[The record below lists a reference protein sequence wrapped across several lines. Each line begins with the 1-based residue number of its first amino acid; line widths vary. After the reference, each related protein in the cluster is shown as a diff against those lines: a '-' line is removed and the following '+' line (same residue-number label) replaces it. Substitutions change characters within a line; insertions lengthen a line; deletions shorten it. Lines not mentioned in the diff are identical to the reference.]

1 MRQTA
6 VKQTAGKH
14 IVGKQDTPNRRGSA
28 LARPAVF
35 VPLAI
40 VLLAVAGI
48 VVKAY
53 TASAAA
59 GAERAQLIAD
69 IESEVQKQ
77 PVDSSELSKLVVR
90 LQKQPDHETAPDLL
104 AAAARIELARDHPKR
119 AMDLFGALAS
129 QPGASP
135 VEQRLGARIL
145 LRWHETGGGGD
156 VSAAAGLLQQVIA
169 FSEAAYADGRDQADL
184 LRAWQAATRLWRK
197 DAASG
202 FARQILEEHADS
214 PAARLVQLDRT
225 FLERSSEPGI
235 AREVEA
241 VAGAFA
247 VAPLEVDAMRVFAVL
262 GGRDGDVE
270 RALAGAKAL
279 LLRAPGVWASHY
291 VAAVVYSACLLGE
304 PEGSAERQQWADM
317 RNARLDWMLERVP
330 EDQREPLVKMRA
342 VR

>member
-1 MRQTA
+1 MKRTA
-6 VKQTAGKH
+6 VKQTDGKQ
-14 IVGKQDTPNRRGSA
+14 IVGKQGAPDRRGSP

-53 TASAAA
+53 TASAAVD
-59 GAERAQLIAD
+59 AERSQLIAD

-119 AMDLFGALAS
+119 AVDLFGALAS
-129 QPGASP
+129 QPGASA

-156 VSAAAGLLQQVIA
+156 ASAAAGLLQQVLA
-169 FSEAAYADGRDQADL
+169 FSEAAYADGRDPADL
-184 LRAWQAATRLWRK
+184 LRAWQAATRLWRT
-197 DAASG
+197 DVASG
-202 FARQILEEHADS
+202 FARQILDEHAES
-214 PAARLVQLDRT
+214 PAARLVQLDRS
-225 FLERSSEPGI
+225 FVERSSQPGI
-235 AREVEA
+235 AHDVEA

-247 VAPLEVDAMRVFAVL
+247 VAPLEVDAMRVLVVL
-262 GGRDGDVE
+262 GGSDVE

-279 LLRAPGVWASHY
+279 LTRAPGVWASHY
-291 VAAVVYSACLLGE
+291 VAAVVYHACSLSQ
-304 PEGSAERQQWADM
+304 PEGSAERQQWADL
-317 RNARLDWMLERVP
+317 RNAQLDWMLERVP

-342 VR
+342 AR